1 MIKMLRILIFG
12 QDSFAFDKKLS
23 EAPKNDSI
31 SSVMHKKLDKNSSF
45 FAKVLIFFWNCSIM
59 GYVEK

>member
-1 MIKMLRILIFG
+1 MIKMRRILISV
-12 QDSFAFDKKLS
+12 QDPATFHKKLS

-31 SSVMHKKLDKNSSF
+31 SSVMHKNLDKNSSF
-45 FAKVLIFFWNCSIM
+45 FAKVLIFFSNCSIM